1 MRPERPNSA
10 PRLTCETTLASV
22 PSIRAFWATLLE
34 DIGQPYTLVPTVAD
48 EVLRRE
54 RLNATHEWERRL
66 KWLNREHPQ
75 ASWGRTDIRCLATL
89 AGATA
94 RDHLRK
100 QMQIREGPYHI
111 DQASHR
117 ERQDVVELE
126 SRISDVMDDRMFDQ
140 ESKNWLADREIV
152 IQAMARGYDILATNN
167 VRTITHSIFRHWI
180 AKGEGAS
187 LGLST
192 SIMEPPQAEE
202 ALRLGHDKPL
212 EWAGHM
218 AMRACV
224 TNPDDELSAFVE
236 IARFT
241 KDFGERGMLPVA
253 NLIQKVLDSKDTLQA
268 GLDQLRRRGLSSA
281 GRYEAAKAAA
291 VTGGISKQTGLPAA
305 DVAAS
310 SKALSPSF

>member
-1 MRPERPNSA
+1 MRPARPNHA
-10 PRLTCETTLASV
+10 LRVTCETTLASV

-34 DIGQPYTLVPTVAD
+34 DIGQRYTLVPTVAD

-54 RLNATHEWERRL
+54 RLNTTYEWERRL

-75 ASWGRTDIRCLATL
+75 VSWGRTDIRRLATL
-89 AGATA
+89 AGVAA

-100 QMQIREGPYHI
+100 QMQTQEGPYHI
-111 DQASHR
+111 HQASRR
-117 ERQDVVELE
+117 ERQDIVELE
-126 SRISDVMDDRMFDQ
+126 SRIADVIDDRMFDQ

-167 VRTITHSIFRHWI
+167 IQTITHAIFRDWM
-180 AKGEGAS
+180 ARGEGAG

-202 ALRLGHDKPL
+202 ALRLGYDKPL

-218 AMRACV
+218 AIRACV
-224 TNPDDELSAFVE
+224 TNPDDEASAFVE

-253 NLIQKVLDSKDTLQA
+253 NLIEKVLDDRGTLNA
-268 GLDQLRRRGLSSA
+268 GLDQLRKRGLSSA
-281 GRYEAAKAAA
+281 GRYETAKNTA
-291 VTGGISKQTGLPAA
+291 VMGGISKQTGLPVG